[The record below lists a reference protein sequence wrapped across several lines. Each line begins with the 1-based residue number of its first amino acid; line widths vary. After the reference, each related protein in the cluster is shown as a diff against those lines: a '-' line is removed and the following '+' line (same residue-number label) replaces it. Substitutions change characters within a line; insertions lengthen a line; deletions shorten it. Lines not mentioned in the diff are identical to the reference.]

1 MATARHRCP
10 QFVSGGQYTRTITA
24 AVTVAATA
32 AVAAVTAIAAAV
44 AAAAAAAAAVPVM
57 SKPFAPE
64 STLLGALAE
73 ATCGIASFRVLAS
86 APAARFLTHGAA
98 VAAIAVAAIALAA
111 RAL

>member
-44 AAAAAAAAAVPVM
+44 AAAAAAAAVPVM

>member
-32 AVAAVTAIAAAV
+32 AV
-44 AAAAAAAAAVPVM
+44 AAAAAAAAVPVM

>member
-44 AAAAAAAAAVPVM
+44 AAAAAVPVM